1 VAFPKTVTESLEF
14 FSFFGQYRL
23 NLFLCFCNA
32 LSKDEVRGA
41 ASVVRRG
48 IFSRLKI
55 VMYSGNITGQELE
68 FDYIRREKILKR

>member
-1 VAFPKTVTESLEF
+1 
-14 FSFFGQYRL
+14 
-23 NLFLCFCNA
+23 
-32 LSKDEVRGA
+32 VRGA